1 MSCTFEIGGLDVK
14 FTNNNSIHPM
24 FVSLCNM
31 LQNWTGGHVGVGM
44 GALPL
49 VGLVGWGFVLGCY
62 DTVGSLQLESHHS
75 WLARGVPF
83 CPLVPMCF
91 TSPFF

>member
-44 GALPL
+44 GGVASGWPGG
-49 VGLVGWGFVLGCY
+49 VGFCARVLRHCRFTAVGIS
-62 DTVGSLQLESHHS
+62 SL
-75 WLARGVPF
+75 LAG
-83 CPLVPMCF
+83 
-91 TSPFF
+91 